1 MQEALTAGLE
11 SGVGT
16 FVFRREDPGGT
27 VDGQLLGSA
36 PSPSHAA
43 SAAAA
48 LAAWPEWSLLGRFG
62 SLFIEAGSCGKIV
75 DAQGLQVCGMRG
87 QGAGRQEDEF

>member
-1 MQEALTAGLE
+1 MG
-11 SGVGT
+11 S

-27 VDGQLLGSA
+27 ADGQLLGSS

-48 LAAWPEWSLLGRFG
+48 AAAWPEWSQLGRFR
-62 SLFIEAGSCGKIV
+62 SLFIDAGSCGKIV
-75 DAQGLQVCGMRG
+75 DAQGIQVCGRER
-87 QGAGRQEDEF
+87 QGAGRQVDWYGTPHL